1 VGSGV
6 GSGSGTSLVSTGGG
20 GGALVGGA
28 GRVKVLLAVEY
39 WEVNP
44 ELAQE
49 VVDHDEVVKTEVDE
63 GTALGVVEVEVEVD
77 DGVLVVDSA
86 VSSPPVTL

>member
-6 GSGSGTSLVSTGGG
+6 GSGAGTSLVSTGGA
-20 GGALVGGA
+20 GALVGGA

-49 VVDHDEVVKTEVDE
+49 VVDHEEVVKTEVEE
-63 GTALGVVEVEVEVD
+63 GMALGVVEVEVEVD
-77 DGVLVVDSA
+77 DGVLVVDSG
-86 VSSPPVTL
+86 VSSPPTTL